1 MYLGIDGMRIRVN
14 REQNTINEINGIE
27 QISLGNF
34 SFFRQPIR
42 VGTRKLHNSVTLESQ
57 QDIKAMR
64 GIDMMQSMIDSFAY
78 EMTSEIDKEI
88 LRRILDRIEI
98 THFDRIIHYI
108 AGEDLC
114 LTAKNYHLKTL

>member
-1 MYLGIDGMRIRVN
+1 MYLGIDGMRIRVD

-42 VGTRKLHNSVTLESQ
+42 VGTRKLHSSFSVEAQ
-57 QDIKAMR
+57 QDIKAMA
-64 GIDMMQSMIDSFAY
+64 GIDMMQSMLDSLTS
-78 EMTSEIDKEI
+78 EMTAEIDKETI
-88 LRRILDRIEI
+88 RRILDRIDI

-108 AGEDLC
+108 PGEDIC
-114 LTAKNYHLKTL
+114 LTAKNCHLKTS

>member
-34 SFFRQPIR
+34 SFFRQPIH
-42 VGTRKLHNSVTLESQ
+42 VGTRKLHSSVTLEAQ

-64 GIDMMQSMIDSFAY
+64 GIDVMKSMLDSLAY
-78 EMTSEIDKEI
+78 EMTSEIDKETI
-88 LRRILDRIEI
+88 RRILDRIEI
-98 THFDRIIHYI
+98 THFDRIIHYV
-108 AGEDLC
+108 
-114 LTAKNYHLKTL
+114 

>member
-1 MYLGIDGMRIRVN
+1 MYLGIDGMRIRLD
-14 REQNTINEINGIE
+14 REKNTINEISGIE

-42 VGTRKLHNSVTLESQ
+42 VGTRKLHSSYTLEDQ
-57 QDIKAMR
+57 QDNKAMR
-64 GIDMMQSMIDSFAY
+64 GVDMMQLMSDSLAY
-78 EMTSEIDKEI
+78 EITSEIDKEI

>member
-1 MYLGIDGMRIRVN
+1 MRIRLD
-14 REQNTINEINGIE
+14 REKNTINEINGIE

-34 SFFRQPIR
+34 SFFNQPIYAK
-42 VGTRKLHNSVTLESQ
+42 TRKLHSSFSIEAQ

-64 GIDMMQSMIDSFAY
+64 GIDMMQSMLNSLTY
-78 EMTSEIDKEI
+78 EMTNEIDKEI
-88 LRRILDRIEI
+88 IKQMLDRIKI

-114 LTAKNYHLKTL
+114 LTAKNCHLKTS

>member
-34 SFFRQPIR
+34 SFLRQPIR
-42 VGTRKLHNSVTLESQ
+42 VGTRKLHSSVIIESQ

-64 GIDMMQSMIDSFAY
+64 GIDMMQSMLDSLAY
-78 EMTSEIDKEI
+78 EMTSEIDKETI
-88 LRRILDRIEI
+88 RRILDRIEI
-98 THFDRIIHYI
+98 THFVRIIHYI

>member
-42 VGTRKLHNSVTLESQ
+42 VGTRKLHSSYTLDAQ
-57 QDIKAMR
+57 HDIKAMS

-88 LRRILDRIEI
+88 LRRILDQMEI
-98 THFDRIIHYI
+98 KHFDRIIHYI

>member
-34 SFFRQPIR
+34 SFFRQPIH
-42 VGTRKLHNSVTLESQ
+42 VGTRKLHSSVTLEAQ

-64 GIDMMQSMIDSFAY
+64 GIDVMQSMLDSLAY
-78 EMTSEIDKEI
+78 EMISEIDKETI
-88 LRRILDRIEI
+88 RRILDLIEI

-108 AGEDLC
+108 TGEDLC
-114 LTAKNYHLKTL
+114 LTAKNCHLKTS

>member
-34 SFFRQPIR
+34 SFFRQPIH
-42 VGTRKLHNSVTLESQ
+42 VGTRKLHSSVTLEAQ

-64 GIDMMQSMIDSFAY
+64 GIDVMQSMLDSLAY
-78 EMTSEIDKEI
+78 EMTSEIDKETI
-88 LRRILDRIEI
+88 RRILDRIEI
-98 THFDRIIHYI
+98 THFDRIIHYV
-108 AGEDLC
+108 
-114 LTAKNYHLKTL
+114 

>member
-42 VGTRKLHNSVTLESQ
+42 VGTRKLHSSVTLEAQ
-57 QDIKAMR
+57 QDINYMR
-64 GIDMMQSMIDSFAY
+64 GIDVMKSMIDSLAY
-78 EMTSEIDKEI
+78 EMTSEIDKETI
-88 LRRILDRIEI
+88 RRILDRIEI
-98 THFDRIIHYI
+98 THFDRIIHYV
-108 AGEDLC
+108 
-114 LTAKNYHLKTL
+114 